1 MLENLAVGL
10 HKFHSINK
18 MNVEML
24 VMVDSFCQKLTLSSR
39 CINVVHI
46 TAGKRTLRK
55 TLKKM

>member
-10 HKFHSINK
+10 HKFHCIYK

-46 TAGKRTLRK
+46 AAGKRTL
-55 TLKKM
+55 